1 LSILLTITNHRYI
14 HSCMYLKV
22 DDISFSYD
30 GKRSVLK
37 NVSFALPKGETI
49 AVVGASGCGKST
61 LLRLISGILNTN
73 SNSLSSG
80 KIDINSVS
88 TDEYLKDGKLA
99 FMFQEATLM
108 PNLTV
113 RQNIELPLQIKGV
126 KNHEKVGRLIETVGL
141 TEFSSYFPNQL
152 SGGMKTRVALARS
165 FATEPELLLLD
176 EPFSALDI
184 AWKSKLYIELEKLRE
199 LHKTTIVVVTH
210 DVQEALLL
218 SNQVVIIG
226 QLGQIQANYK
236 ITTEKSLYNR
246 VHNVSEFLEEVY
258 ADYLLPIQKV
268 IMTDGNWNK
277 LTGRADNQVE
287 EKVAN
292 GHFKI

>member
-1 LSILLTITNHRYI
+1 
-14 HSCMYLKV
+14 MYLKV

-49 AVVGASGCGKST
+49 AVVGAYGCGKST